1 MPFGPSC
8 EYSDF
13 QECVDRNRDRDD
25 PDAYCAAI
33 QKRTEEHC
41 MSNRAPVVG
50 YSGLLT
56 GVALEEDRP
65 RLRLTRPVA
74 RQARP
79 WYRIAAK
86 AAEASG
92 DDDRDE
98 PTTDG
103 DTTIIDIY
111 DEIGW
116 FGTGAADFVGDL
128 RQVTTPKIELHLNS
142 PGGDVFDAIAIYN
155 GLRQH
160 KAQVH
165 VIVDSLAASAASFI
179 AMSGDKITAM
189 ANAMMM
195 IHDPLGLVIGNAAD
209 MREMGELLD
218 KHGDNIAAIYA
229 ARAGGEV
236 ATWRERM
243 LAETWYL
250 ADEAYTAG
258 LVDEVDETDGRPI
271 ENAWDL
277 TVFAHQPDATRP
289 AATAVVEE
297 AAIEPPT
304 DHPAIVDDATGDAHP
319 DVVTEA
325 PEAGNGRRP
334 APLGATP
341 SWFVPS
347 SPRKETPQWQMR

>member
-1 MPFGPSC
+1 MPFGPDCQYEDQQAC
-8 EYSDF
+8 ERANS
-13 QECVDRNRDRDD
+13 DRDD
-25 PDAYCAAI
+25 PTAYCAALRR
-33 QKRTEEHC
+33 RTEGHC
-41 MSNRAPVVG
+41 MGSRDATLALPA
-50 YSGLLT
+50 GLIDA
-56 GVALEEDRP
+56 GRP
-65 RLRLTRPVA
+65 RLRLARPVA

-79 WYRIAAK
+79 WYRITAK
-86 AAEASG
+86 AAEADG
-92 DDDRDE
+92 DGDRDE

-116 FGTGAADFVGDL
+116 FGTGAADFVRDL

-142 PGGDVFDAIAIYN
+142 PGGDVFDALAIYN

-179 AMSGDKITAM
+179 AMAGDKITAM
-189 ANAMMM
+189 ANAMLM

-209 MREMGELLD
+209 MRELAELLD

-229 ARAGGEV
+229 ARAGGDI

-258 LVDEVDETDGRPI
+258 LVDEVDESDGRPI
-271 ENAWDL
+271 SDAWDL
-277 TVFAHQPDATRP
+277 SVFTHQPDAARP
-289 AATAVVEE
+289 AA
-297 AAIEPPT
+297 AAAEVPAAPAPPT
-304 DHPAIVDDATGDAHP
+304 PEPAEPAAAARGEDAPTHPTHPTPVASDASRSRSYLGET
-319 DVVTEA
+319 A
-325 PEAGNGRRP
+325 PWYLPRP
-334 APLGATP
+334 Q
-341 SWFVPS
+341 
-347 SPRKETPQWQMR
+347 RKENP

>member
-65 RLRLTRPVA
+65 RLRLARPVA
-74 RQARP
+74 RQAKP
-79 WYRIAAK
+79 WYRITAK
-86 AAEASG
+86 AAEADG
-92 DDDRDE
+92 EDRDE
-98 PTTDG
+98 PTRDG
-103 DTTIIDIY
+103 DTTIVDIY

-116 FGTGAADFVGDL
+116 FGTGAADFVRDL

-179 AMSGDKITAM
+179 VMAGDKITAM
-189 ANAMMM
+189 ANAMLM
-195 IHDPLGLVIGNAAD
+195 IHDPWGLVIGNAAD

-229 ARAGGEV
+229 ARAGGDI

-258 LVDEVDETDGRPI
+258 LVDEVDEDDGRPI
-271 ENAWDL
+271 EDAWDL
-277 TVFAHQPDATRP
+277 SIFARAEPSVAAVATEPPPVPDPEP
-289 AATAVVEE
+289 AAEEPTARE
-297 AAIEPPT
+297 
-304 DHPAIVDDATGDAHP
+304 DAP
-319 DVVTEA
+319 S
-325 PEAGNGRRP
+325 PP
-334 APLGATP
+334 APVPAASDTSRSRSYLGETAPWYLP
-341 SWFVPS
+341 SPH
-347 SPRKETPQWQMR
+347 RQETAR